1 MDSLGYYAIL
11 GVSQGAN
18 FQEIKKSYRKLAK
31 KYHPDRNKS
40 AHAEEIIKKINE
52 AFETLSDRRKTKQY
66 DRESSNIFDQ
76 KDSNNEE
83 KEESLSDQKQMNS
96 HKFAKLESE
105 NNLGYDNLLLD
116 TVRSRFHI
124 LIEPSLCLAFGGCES
139 IAPKVFVVDKS
150 KHINPKARVES
161 ETADTLDRIVMAAQ
175 ACPTKAIKI
184 IDRYT
189 GNQIYPWRE
198 IISSLTKGCSPI
210 KYH

>member
-1 MDSLGYYAIL
+1 MDSRGYYAIL
-11 GVSQGAN
+11 GVSQDAN

-40 AHAEEIIKKINE
+40 PHAEEIIKKINE
-52 AFETLSDRRKTKQY
+52 AFEALSDRRKRKQY

-83 KEESLSDQKQMNS
+83 NEENLSDQKQMNS
-96 HKFAKLESE
+96 YIFAKPQSE

-116 TVRSRFHI
+116 TIRSRFHI

-189 GNQIYPWRE
+189 GNQIYP
-198 IISSLTKGCSPI
+198 
-210 KYH
+210 

>member
-11 GVSQGAN
+11 GVFEDAN
-18 FQEIKKSYRKLAK
+18 LQEINKSYRKLAK

-40 AHAEEIIKKINE
+40 AHAEETIKKINE
-52 AFETLSDRRKTKQY
+52 AFETLSDRRKRKQY

-76 KDSNNEE
+76 KDSYNEE
-83 KEESLSDQKQMNS
+83 KEESLSDQKQTNS
-96 HKFAKLESE
+96 HKFTKLESE

-189 GNQIYPWRE
+189 GNQIYP
-198 IISSLTKGCSPI
+198 
-210 KYH
+210 

>member
-40 AHAEEIIKKINE
+40 AHAEEIIKKINQ
-52 AFETLSDRRKTKQY
+52 AFETLSDRRKRKQY

-83 KEESLSDQKQMNS
+83 KEENLSDQKQTNS
-96 HKFAKLESE
+96 HKFTKLESE

-189 GNQIYPWRE
+189 GNQIYP
-198 IISSLTKGCSPI
+198 
-210 KYH
+210 

>member
-1 MDSLGYYAIL
+1 VDSLGYYAIL

-40 AHAEEIIKKINE
+40 AHAEEIIKKINQ
-52 AFETLSDRRKTKQY
+52 AFETLSDRRKRKQY

-83 KEESLSDQKQMNS
+83 KEENLSDQKQTNS
-96 HKFAKLESE
+96 HNFTKLESE

-189 GNQIYPWRE
+189 GNQIYP
-198 IISSLTKGCSPI
+198 
-210 KYH
+210 

>member
-1 MDSLGYYAIL
+1 MDSRGYYAIL
-11 GVSQGAN
+11 GVSQDAI
-18 FQEIKKSYRKLAK
+18 FQEIIKSYRKLAK

-40 AHAEEIIKKINE
+40 LHAEETIKKINE
-52 AFETLSDRRKTKQY
+52 AFETLSDRKKRKQY

-83 KEESLSDQKQMNS
+83 KEENLSDQKQTNS
-96 HKFAKLESE
+96 HKFTKPQSE

-116 TVRSRFHI
+116 TIRSRFHI

-189 GNQIYPWRE
+189 GNQIYP
-198 IISSLTKGCSPI
+198 
-210 KYH
+210 